1 MLKKIKKNSEYYLV
15 LILVCIAGAILIS
28 FYSVAAKTFE
38 NIEKIQSK
46 SKLALY
52 QSTIENELLRL
63 KHLPSIIANNP
74 LTINAIKTGQFSSLN
89 QKLFEISNSA
99 RAEAI
104 YVMRSDG
111 LTVAASNYNE
121 TKTFIG
127 QNYGFRSYFKE
138 AFKGK
143 KSTFFAIGAT
153 TFRPGYFLAVPII
166 YQNNT
171 IGVLA
176 LKLDLTALNEVLEET
191 NELIFV
197 TDPNGIVV
205 LSSRQ
210 SERYN
215 SIKPITSNIKNKIKA
230 DRQFGN
236 NVIGNIDW
244 KLLDDEYISFNKKN
258 YFGSKANINGSKW
271 ILHYL
276 VDTSLARQKALGL
289 VAGVA
294 IIMALFALAFV
305 IWRVQRVRDALKV
318 SIEDRM
324 RLQCEIQI
332 RRQAESD
339 LKNAQKELKRSSK
352 MVALGQ
358 LSASVTHEL
367 GQPISAMK
375 NHIAAEEITKGNLSP
390 VMVHLSGILGRMEN
404 ITHQLRFFSYSGTEL
419 SSEVSLTDIVNN
431 SYELI
436 SHDLKNNNIIY
447 ETSGLN
453 ECFLT
458 WGNQTRLEQVLINLL
473 KNSIK
478 AMSEQLLKKIDISLS
493 QAQGFVIIE
502 VNDTGQGLQGQSLEQ
517 IVEPFHTT
525 ESSGEG
531 MGLGLAISTSII
543 HEHGGKLSVSENLDG
558 GACFTIYLPKY
569 NS

>member
-215 SIKPITSNIKNKIKA
+215 SIKPITS
-230 DRQFGN
+230 
-236 NVIGNIDW
+236 
-244 KLLDDEYISFNKKN
+244 
-258 YFGSKANINGSKW
+258 NINGSKW

>member
-1 MLKKIKKNSEYYLV
+1 M
-15 LILVCIAGAILIS
+15 
-28 FYSVAAKTFE
+28 YSGCYINLFLFSCSKTFE

-244 KLLDDEYISFNKKN
+244 KLLDDEYISFNKK
-258 YFGSKANINGSKW
+258 K
-271 ILHYL
+271 
-276 VDTSLARQKALGL
+276 
-289 VAGVA
+289 
-294 IIMALFALAFV
+294 LFWL
-305 IWRVQRVRDALKV
+305 
-318 SIEDRM
+318 
-324 RLQCEIQI
+324 
-332 RRQAESD
+332 
-339 LKNAQKELKRSSK
+339 
-352 MVALGQ
+352 
-358 LSASVTHEL
+358 
-367 GQPISAMK
+367 
-375 NHIAAEEITKGNLSP
+375 
-390 VMVHLSGILGRMEN
+390 
-404 ITHQLRFFSYSGTEL
+404 
-419 SSEVSLTDIVNN
+419 
-431 SYELI
+431 
-436 SHDLKNNNIIY
+436 
-447 ETSGLN
+447 
-453 ECFLT
+453 
-458 WGNQTRLEQVLINLL
+458 
-473 KNSIK
+473 
-478 AMSEQLLKKIDISLS
+478 
-493 QAQGFVIIE
+493 
-502 VNDTGQGLQGQSLEQ
+502 
-517 IVEPFHTT
+517 
-525 ESSGEG
+525 
-531 MGLGLAISTSII
+531 
-543 HEHGGKLSVSENLDG
+543 
-558 GACFTIYLPKY
+558 
-569 NS
+569 